1 MSFDTHL
8 SDDEVPPG
16 SDFGYNHSEYDYSD
30 PGTPDDRLPSVPVDS
45 PPPED
50 VPFYRPRK
58 AHRLSVSSEHEEEAI
73 LGLLDLRRR
82 PRVSSFASDLS
93 APDLVSTISPETEN
107 DPSLFPTTP
116 DRSSMDPV
124 DHRRIKVE
132 EEVRDFLPYISRS
145 NPCLNQAVIMD
156 EPPQLI
162 SSNSDV
168 EQICPVAAS
177 PILEIVPEGTP
188 FSDPPDEIHE
198 DPRSPTHPSREVVD
212 AALSPIS
219 TSPATGSEK
228 VQGGDISSVYPD
240 IADLCDEDPVAT
252 VPDATPSPA
261 IPGPALST
269 PPTPKRPMSRTT
281 SRSRSRSLSPSLL
294 SSPLTCLSSSPIR
307 EEERR
312 QSSPESDLTDVET
325 ASQPMKTSV
334 KRRSIGGVDARASKK
349 SRVETA
355 SVDSAADTGVRGEPE
370 SKRARE
376 TGEKP
381 SGSSSPS
388 PSPES
393 SPASRDV
400 TAMCSIA
407 DSERTDQ
414 GLMGM
419 VVEALAMT
427 RASSTD
433 VESIRK
439 VVVVR
444 PTFFFSVRF
453 SDILLL
459 IRPSYRQ
466 DTRPSLKTEHTKAHL
481 KQLLL
486 EILDCGEKAGF
497 FGSVPSSG
505 KVGRFSAIG
514 SPLALMS
521 VLDQDDHGKPLP
533 PRYFYVPEK
542 DVDQER
548 AALLRNM
555 MPRAAGRRSESMKYK
570 QYYWKPLGKWSR
582 WDAEDDL

>member
-1 MSFDTHL
+1 MPVTPCHGHALHHWNFCAWCRLKMDAARLKSKQRSARGLLDGLTLPRPSASLPPLRPSTSSYRPQWSSSPPTSPSVGPPSSPDVHNSTRPAYRLPSFKATFGRMSFDTHL
-8 SDDEVPPG
+8 SDDEVPPS

-124 DHRRIKVE
+124 DHRRVKVE
-132 EEVRDFLPYISRS
+132 EEVRHFPPYFSRS
-145 NPCLNQAVIMD
+145 NPCLNQAVIID

-162 SSNSDV
+162 YSNSRPADA
-168 EQICPVAAS
+168 EQICPVDAS
-177 PILEIVPEGTP
+177 PILEIVSEHIP
-188 FSDPPDEIHE
+188 FSDPPDETHE
-198 DPRSPTHPSREVVD
+198 DPRSPIHPSGEVVN
-212 AALSPIS
+212 AAVSPIP
-219 TSPATGSEK
+219 TSPATASEK
-228 VQGGDISSVYPD
+228 VQEGDIPSVHPD
-240 IADLCDEDPVAT
+240 IPEFCDEDPVAT
-252 VPDATPSPA
+252 VPDATPSPV

-269 PPTPKRPMSRTT
+269 PLTPKRPTSRTT

-307 EEERR
+307 EEEETRE
-312 QSSPESDLTDVET
+312 STSESDLTDVET
-325 ASQPMKTSV
+325 ASKPIKTSV

-349 SRVETA
+349 SRVET
-355 SVDSAADTGVRGEPE
+355 SSTDSAVDAGVRGEPE
-370 SKRARE
+370 SKPHRE

-381 SGSSSPS
+381 SRCSSSPS

-400 TAMCSIA
+400 AATFSRA
-407 DSERTDQ
+407 DSESTDQ
-414 GLMGM
+414 SLMGM

-439 VVVVR
+439 IVVVC
-444 PTFFFSVRF
+444 PTSFFSVRF
-453 SDILLL
+453 HDI
-459 IRPSYRQ
+459 
-466 DTRPSLKTEHTKAHL
+466 
-481 KQLLL
+481 
-486 EILDCGEKAGF
+486 
-497 FGSVPSSG
+497 
-505 KVGRFSAIG
+505 
-514 SPLALMS
+514 SPLI
-521 VLDQDDHGKPLP
+521 P
-533 PRYFYVPEK
+533 PSHR
-542 DVDQER
+542 
-548 AALLRNM
+548 
-555 MPRAAGRRSESMKYK
+555 
-570 QYYWKPLGKWSR
+570 
-582 WDAEDDL
+582 